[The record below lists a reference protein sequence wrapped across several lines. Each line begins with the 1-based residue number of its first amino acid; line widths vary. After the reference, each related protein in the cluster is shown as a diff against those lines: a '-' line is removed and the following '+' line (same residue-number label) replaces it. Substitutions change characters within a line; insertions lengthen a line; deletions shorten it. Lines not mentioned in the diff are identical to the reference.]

1 MAVRFSKTV
10 VVGRR
15 IDPTA
20 PSWESFTI
28 FTTSYR
34 WRHTTNHPGVRRHRF
49 RLLDSDKSLR
59 RAAHLNN
66 RRFAYRLPLV

>member
-1 MAVRFSKTV
+1 MVVRFSRTA

-20 PSWESFTI
+20 PLWESFTI
-28 FTTSYR
+28 FSPSYR
-34 WRHTTNHPGVRRHRF
+34 WRRITNRPGVRRHRF
-49 RLLDSDKSLR
+49 RLLDSDESLR
-59 RAAHLNN
+59 RAARLNS